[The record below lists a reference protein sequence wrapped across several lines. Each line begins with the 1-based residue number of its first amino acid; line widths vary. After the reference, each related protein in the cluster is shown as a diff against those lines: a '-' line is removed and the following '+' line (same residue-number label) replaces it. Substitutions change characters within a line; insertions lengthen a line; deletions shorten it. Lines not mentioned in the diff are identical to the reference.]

1 MGYGELVKREG
12 ATWRVEEKTCGRK
25 ACPLGVEQ
33 VHWEDSRKKCN
44 LIPPTTQME
53 EKKPGSKSGLD
64 YLEIR
69 RRKKIY
75 LRSIIL
81 CTLVDEGVAKRQK

>member
-1 MGYGELVKREG
+1 
-12 ATWRVEEKTCGRK
+12 
-25 ACPLGVEQ
+25 
-33 VHWEDSRKKCN
+33 
-44 LIPPTTQME
+44 ME
-53 EKKPGSKSGLD
+53 EKKPGGKSGLD